1 MKSSS
6 ALVVGLILA
15 SLLSA
20 CSSPT
25 SPSAVSGVPFSTT
38 DLRVGTGAEAT
49 AGKTA
54 TVNYTGWL
62 YSATATEN
70 KGTRFDGG
78 TFTFVVGGGSVISGF
93 NAGVTGM
100 KVGGLRRVV
109 IPPSPGYGST
119 GSGAIPPNAT
129 LVFDLELLSVQ

>member
-1 MKSSS
+1 MQLTYVSFGGVRRSV
-6 ALVVGLILA
+6 LDHG
-15 SLLSA
+15 
-20 CSSPT
+20 SP
-25 SPSAVSGVPFSTT
+25 G
-38 DLRVGTGAEAT
+38 RHGREAT

-119 GSGAIPPNAT
+119 GSVAIPPNAT